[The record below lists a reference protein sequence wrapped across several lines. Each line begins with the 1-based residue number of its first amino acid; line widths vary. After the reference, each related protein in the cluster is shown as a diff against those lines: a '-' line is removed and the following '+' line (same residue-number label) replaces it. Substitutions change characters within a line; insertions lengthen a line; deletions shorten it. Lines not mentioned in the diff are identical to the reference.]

1 MAALGNL
8 TAVRAKSGQANLAV
22 SANNTFTMT
31 YSATFAGSLTAAT
44 VDLTGFVVPKGT
56 LVLAA
61 AFKCSTAQ
69 GSATYQVGL
78 TTDGTLG
85 TKAANDAVNT
95 WVINGTPTPKI
106 ATADRTVQITLAD
119 AATVAGTIT
128 VSLVCVNFEQMSS
141 GYTPVGV

>member
-8 TAVRAKSGQANLAV
+8 TATRAKSAQAGLAV

-31 YSATFAGSLTAAT
+31 YTASLTNAATAAT

-61 AFKCSTAQ
+61 AYKVSVAQ
-69 GSATYQVGL
+69 GSATYQIGL

-85 TKAANDAVNT
+85 TKAANNAADT
-95 WVINGTPTPKI
+95 WVINSSPTPVI
-106 ATADRTVQITLAD
+106 ATADRTVQLILAD
-119 AATVAGTIT
+119 AAAVGATIT
-128 VSLVCVNFEQMSS
+128 ISLLCCNFDVFPGATTYSN
-141 GYTPVGV
+141 